1 MKNISWATWL
11 RWLGTLLAVALLI
24 WLVTKEGWGDILVA
38 FQQVAL
44 WRLGLV
50 ILLTLISRLAV
61 AGRWHALLR
70 GAGIQTTYLQTARIT
85 FAGLFAS
92 NFLPT
97 TIGGDVVRL
106 GGAIRMGYDRAIVL
120 ASLIVDRLVG
130 MAGMALAAP
139 LALLGIPVPGFSQTG
154 MLNPLPG
161 LLLAGAWY
169 HHPWIQKFRIG
180 LRSLS
185 EALARWIRRPTSLFL
200 ALAFTFI
207 HMLCTFSSVAL
218 FLAGMDQDVSFW
230 LIGGLWSLGYFITL
244 LPISVNGMGT
254 QELAITFLYT
264 RYAGISTE
272 SALALALLMRV
283 TPMLASLPGVFFV
296 PEIIAGNRKRAY
308 KNNVNTG

>member
-1 MKNISWATWL
+1 LKNISWATWL
-11 RWLGTLLAVALLI
+11 RWLGTLLAVTLLI
-24 WLVTKEGWGDILVA
+24 WLVTKEGWGDILVV
-38 FQQVAL
+38 FQRVAL

-50 ILLTLISRLAV
+50 VLLTLISRLAV

-70 GAGIQTTYLQTARIT
+70 GAGIQNTYLQTARIT

-97 TIGGDVVRL
+97 TIGGDIVRL

-130 MAGMALAAP
+130 MTGMALAAP
-139 LALLGIPVPGFSQTG
+139 LTLFGTPAPALNQGLVST
-154 MLNPLPG
+154 LPG
-161 LLLAGAWY
+161 LLLASAW
-169 HHPWIQKFRIG
+169 HNHPWIQKLRTA

-185 EALARWIRRPTSLFL
+185 EALARWFRHPISLLL
-200 ALAFTFI
+200 ALFFTFI

-218 FLAGMDQDVSFW
+218 FLGGMDQVVSFW

-264 RYAGISTE
+264 RYAGVSTE

-283 TPMLASLPGVFFV
+283 MPMLASLPGVFFV
-296 PEIIAGNRKRAY
+296 PDIIAGNRKKAY

>member
-1 MKNISWATWL
+1 LKNIPWATSL

-38 FQQVAL
+38 FQQAAL

-50 ILLTLISRLAV
+50 VLLTLISRLAV

-70 GAGIQTTYLQTARIT
+70 GAGVQTTYIQTARIT

-120 ASLIVDRLVG
+120 ASLVVDRLVG
-130 MAGMALAAP
+130 MTGMALAAP
-139 LALLGIPVPGFSQTG
+139 LALLGIPASAFYQG
-154 MLNPLPG
+154 MMSALPG
-161 LLLAGAWY
+161 LVLAGAW
-169 HHPWIQKFRIG
+169 HNHPWILKLRTA

-185 EALARWIRRPTSLFL
+185 EALARWIRRPMSLL
-200 ALAFTFI
+200 SALFFTFI

-218 FLAGMDQDVSFW
+218 FLAGMNQAVSFW
-230 LIGGLWSLGYFITL
+230 LIGGLWSVGYFITL

-264 RYAGISTE
+264 RYAGISTD

-283 TPMLASLPGVFFV
+283 MPMLASLPGVLFV
-296 PEIIAGNRKRAY
+296 PEIIAGNQKKA
-308 KNNVNTG
+308 K

>member
-1 MKNISWATWL
+1 LKNIPWATSL

-38 FQQVAL
+38 FQQAAL

-50 ILLTLISRLAV
+50 VLLTLISRLAV

-70 GAGIQTTYLQTARIT
+70 GAGVQTTYIQTARIT

-120 ASLIVDRLVG
+120 ASLVVDRLVG
-130 MAGMALAAP
+130 MTGMALAAP
-139 LALLGIPVPGFSQTG
+139 LGLLGIPASAFYQG
-154 MLNPLPG
+154 MMSALPG
-161 LLLAGAWY
+161 LVLAGAW
-169 HHPWIQKFRIG
+169 HNHPWILKLRTA

-185 EALARWIRRPTSLFL
+185 EALARWIRRPMSLL
-200 ALAFTFI
+200 SALFFTFI

-218 FLAGMDQDVSFW
+218 FLAGMNQAVSFW
-230 LIGGLWSLGYFITL
+230 LIGGLWSVGYFITL

-264 RYAGISTE
+264 RYAGISTD

-283 TPMLASLPGVFFV
+283 MPMLASLPGVLFV
-296 PEIIAGNRKRAY
+296 PEIIAGNQKKA
-308 KNNVNTG
+308 K

>member
-1 MKNISWATWL
+1 LKNTPWSTYL

-24 WLVTKEGWGDILVA
+24 WLVTKEGWGDILFA
-38 FQQVAL
+38 FQQAAL
-44 WRLGLV
+44 WRLGL
-50 ILLTLISRLAV
+50 IMLLTLISRLAV

-70 GAGIQTTYLQTARIT
+70 SAGIQTTYLQTARIT

-120 ASLIVDRLVG
+120 ASLVVDRLVG
-130 MAGMALAAP
+130 MTGMALAAP
-139 LALLGIPVPGFSQTG
+139 FALQGTPAAVFDQG
-154 MLNPLPG
+154 MVSVLPG
-161 LLLAGAWY
+161 LLLAGAWQN
-169 HHPWIQKFRIG
+169 HPWIQK
-180 LRSLS
+180 LRT
-185 EALARWIRRPTSLFL
+185 ALRRLFDVLAQWFRRPMSLFL
-200 ALAFTFI
+200 ALIFTFI

-218 FLAGMDQDVSFW
+218 FLAGMDQAVSFW
-230 LIGGLWSLGYFITL
+230 LIGGLWSVGYFITL

-264 RYAGISTE
+264 RYAGISTD

-283 TPMLASLPGVFFV
+283 MPMLASLPGVLFV
-296 PEIIAGNRKRAY
+296 PEIIAGSRKKAS
-308 KNNVNTG
+308 

>member
-1 MKNISWATWL
+1 LKNIPWATYL

-24 WLVTKEGWGDILVA
+24 WLVTKEGWGDILMA
-38 FQQVAL
+38 FQQAAL
-44 WRLGLV
+44 WRLGL
-50 ILLTLISRLAV
+50 IMLLTLISRLAV

-120 ASLIVDRLVG
+120 ASLVVDRLVG
-130 MAGMALAAP
+130 MTGMALAAP
-139 LALLGIPVPGFSQTG
+139 FALLGTPASAFFQG
-154 MLNPLPG
+154 MVRVLPG
-161 LLLAGAWY
+161 LLLAGAW
-169 HHPWIQKFRIG
+169 HNHPLIQKLRAALRRLFDVLAQWFRH
-180 LRSLS
+180 
-185 EALARWIRRPTSLFL
+185 PVSLFL
-200 ALAFTFI
+200 ALIFTFI

-218 FLAGMDQDVSFW
+218 FLAGMDQVVSFG
-230 LIGGLWSLGYFITL
+230 LIGGLWSIAYFITL

-264 RYAGISTE
+264 RYAGISTD

-283 TPMLASLPGVFFV
+283 MPMLASLPGVLFV
-296 PEIIAGNRKRAY
+296 PEIIAGNRKKA
-308 KNNVNTG
+308 K